1 MRIPLRKDACLYEAT
16 GPDLAQIVQPIRRDL
31 QKVQEHLTATF
42 ADARDPAVRQIVD
55 FLLETPGKRLRPA
68 LVLLS
73 ARAARGPENGC
84 VKFRETCTRA
94 AVAVE
99 LIHMA
104 SLVHDDLIDAA
115 ALRHDRASV
124 PARWGKR
131 VAASIGDYLCAIA
144 FQQVADCADPRLFA
158 ILGTPLSI
166 MCEGELLQV
175 AGRGDFHLSER
186 YCLTVVAR
194 KTAALFGACCAAGAV
209 AAARETTLRQAL
221 QRFGFH
227 CGIAFQVLDDCKD
240 LLGGH
245 EDLGKAP
252 GQDWRAGDVTLPLL
266 YAIRYVRRCGGGAP
280 DTSRPALDQRELA
293 RLGQAF
299 RASPAPAK
307 IVRLIESHIGRAKR
321 ALQVV
326 ADSVF
331 KDGLR
336 QLADHIA
343 GSASCILAR

>member
-1 MRIPLRKDACLYEAT
+1 MRIPLRKNVCLYEAA
-16 GPDLAQIVQPIRRDL
+16 GPDLAQIVHPIFADL
-31 QKVQEHLTATF
+31 QRVQEHLVATF
-42 ADARDPAVRQIVD
+42 ADARDPAVREIVD

-73 ARAARGPENGC
+73 ARAARGTGNGC
-84 VKFRETCTRA
+84 VKFHEICTRV

-131 VAASIGDYLCAIA
+131 VAAAVGDYLCAKA
-144 FQQVADCADPRLFA
+144 FHQVADCADPRLFA
-158 ILGTPLSI
+158 ILGTPLSV

-175 AGRGDFHLSER
+175 AGRGDFRLSER
-186 YCLTVVAR
+186 YCLAVVER

-209 AAARETTLRQAL
+209 AAAREATLRNAL

-227 CGIAFQVLDDCKD
+227 CGVAFQVLDDCKD

-266 YAIRYVRRCGGGAP
+266 YAIRYFRRCGGGMPAAG
-280 DTSRPALDQRELA
+280 RPALDQQELA

-307 IVRLIESHIGRAKR
+307 IVHVIESHIGRAKR
-321 ALQVV
+321 ALHAV

-331 KDGLR
+331 KDGLH

>member
-1 MRIPLRKDACLYEAT
+1 MRIPLRKDAYLHEVS
-16 GPDLAQIVQPIRRDL
+16 GPELARIVRPIGSDL
-31 QKVQEHLTATF
+31 QRVQVHLAATF

-73 ARAARGPENGC
+73 ARAARGPDNGC
-84 VKFRETCTRA
+84 VKFHETCTRA

-124 PARWGKR
+124 PARWGRR
-131 VAASIGDYLCAIA
+131 VAVFVGDYLCAIA
-144 FQQVADCADPRLFA
+144 FRQVADCADPRLFA
-158 ILGTPLSI
+158 ILGTPLSV

-175 AGRGDFHLSER
+175 ASRGDFHLSER
-186 YCLTVVAR
+186 YCLAVVER
-194 KTAALFGACCAAGAV
+194 KTAALFGACCAAGAL
-209 AAARETTLRQAL
+209 AAAREATLRQAL

-227 CGIAFQVLDDCKD
+227 CGIAFQVLDDCRD
-240 LLGGH
+240 LLGAY
-245 EDLGKAP
+245 EDLGKVP

-266 YAIRYVRRCGGGAP
+266 YAIRHFRRCGGSP
-280 DTSRPALDQRELA
+280 WETNRPALGQRELA

-299 RASPAPAK
+299 RASPAPAR
-307 IVRLIESHIGRAKR
+307 IVRLIKSHIGRAKR

-331 KDGLR
+331 KDGLG

-343 GSASCILAR
+343 ESASRILVR